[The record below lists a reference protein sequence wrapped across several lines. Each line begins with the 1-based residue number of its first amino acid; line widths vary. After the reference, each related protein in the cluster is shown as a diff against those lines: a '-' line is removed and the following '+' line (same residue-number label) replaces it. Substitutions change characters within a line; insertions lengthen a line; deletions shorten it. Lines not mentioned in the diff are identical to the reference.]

1 MVIRMWTAHATS
13 EGAARYQEHFASH
26 VLPTLSR
33 LDGYLG
39 ASLLGRNHGQEVE
52 LVVLTRW
59 RSIEAVRAFTGDD
72 LERAVVAE
80 EARAVLTRWEPRV
93 RHYEERLGSG
103 GQPAPPASVPAD
115 Y

>member
-1 MVIRMWTAHATS
+1 MIIRIWMAQATS

-52 LVVLTRW
+52 LVVISRW
-59 RSIEAVRAFTGDD
+59 RDIQAIRAFTGHD

-80 EARAVLTRWEPRV
+80 EASAVLTRWDPRV
-93 RHYEERLGSG
+93 RHYEERLGSE
-103 GQPAPPASVPAD
+103 QPSPPASAPAGH
-115 Y
+115 